1 MSGATERSSIV
12 IRDIESISDMR
23 HVELVEKE
31 VWGCEDLDIVP
42 LTLLA
47 AARESGGILIGA
59 FDGSSLVGF
68 AFGFAGQEE
77 GEVVHHSHMLAVKPS
92 HRSFNLGYK
101 LKLAQRDRA
110 LQQAIARM
118 TWTFDPLQSLN
129 AYFNFGKLG
138 VLSNKYKINFYGE
151 TTSSPLHQT
160 GTDRLW
166 VTWLLN
172 SPRFTERVEQNSPV
186 DFRESAQ
193 TTTLVRCSDTNAPE
207 RAATIDDVDV
217 VAAIEIPED
226 INSIERSEPNL
237 ARRWREETR
246 RAFSDAIAA
255 GFIVRDFVRR
265 TRNDQT
271 AGVYFLSRGNMK
283 DF

>member
-1 MSGATERSSIV
+1 MSGVTERPNII
-12 IRDIESISDMR
+12 IRDIESISEMR
-23 HVELVEKE
+23 AVELLEKE

-59 FDGSSLVGF
+59 FDESLLVGF
-68 AFGFAGQEE
+68 AFGFVGQEK
-77 GEVVHHSHMLAVKPS
+77 GEVVHHSHMLGVKPS

-110 LQQAIARM
+110 LQLAITLM

-138 VLSNKYKINFYGE
+138 VLSDNYKINFYGE

-166 VTWLLN
+166 VTWFLD
-172 SPRFTERVEQNSPV
+172 SPRVKARIEQNSPIEFP
-186 DFRESAQ
+186 DLSD
-193 TTTLVRCSDTNAPE
+193 TTLIRCSEANAPL
-207 RAATIDDVDV
+207 RVATVYDIGDV
-217 VAAIEIPED
+217 AGIEIPED

-237 ARRWREETR
+237 ARKWREETR
-246 RAFSDAIAA
+246 RAFSDAIEA
-255 GFIVRDFVRR
+255 GFIVRDFVRKAR
-265 TRNDQT
+265 DGQT
-271 AGVYFLSRGNMK
+271 VGVYILSRGNMK

>member
-1 MSGATERSSIV
+1 MPGAIERSSIV
-12 IRDIESISDMR
+12 IRDIETISEIR
-23 HVELVEKE
+23 HVELLEKE

-68 AFGFAGQEE
+68 AFGFVGQER
-77 GEVVHHSHMLAVKPS
+77 GDIVHHSHMLGVKPS
-92 HRSFNLGYK
+92 HRSFNLGYD

-110 LQQAIARM
+110 LQQGITRM

-129 AYFNFGKLG
+129 AYFNFRKLG
-138 VLSNKYKINFYGE
+138 VLSDNYKIDFYGE

-172 SPRFTERVEQNSPV
+172 SPRVNGRVEQNEPV
-186 DFRESAQ
+186 DFDELNQSS
-193 TTTLVRCSDTNAPE
+193 LIRCSDVNAPE
-207 RAATIDDVDV
+207 RASTIHDIGE

-226 INSIERSEPNL
+226 INSIERSQPNL
-237 ARRWREETR
+237 ARQWREETR

-255 GFIVRDFVRR
+255 GFIVRDFLRR
-265 TRNDQT
+265 TRDGQS
-271 AGVYFLSRGNMK
+271 AGVYILSRGNIK

>member
-1 MSGATERSSIV
+1 MPGVTERSRIV
-12 IRDIESISDMR
+12 IRDIESISELR
-23 HVELVEKE
+23 HVELLEKE

-59 FDGSSLVGF
+59 FDGSLLVGF
-68 AFGFAGQEE
+68 AFGFVGQEK
-77 GEVVHHSHMLAVKPS
+77 GEIVHHSHMLGVRRS
-92 HRSFNLGYK
+92 HRSFNLGYE

-110 LQQAIARM
+110 LQQSITRM

-138 VLSNKYKINFYGE
+138 VVADNYKINFYGE

-166 VTWLLN
+166 VTWVLD
-172 SPRFTERVEQNSPV
+172 SPRVKARVEQKSPSDLPEMDV
-186 DFRESAQ
+186 
-193 TTTLVRCSDTNAPE
+193 TKLIRCSSANAPE
-207 RAATIDDVDV
+207 RASTIHDIGE

-237 ARRWREETR
+237 ARQWREETR
-246 RAFSDAIAA
+246 RAFSNAIEA
-255 GFIVRDFVRR
+255 GLIVRDFVRR
-265 TRNDQT
+265 ARDGQT
-271 AGVYFLSRGNMK
+271 VGVYILSRGNMK